1 MTELGST
8 PAPWCCS
15 QEHIFSDY
23 YTMSAS
29 GVVHMFRDGSP
40 AEFTPIGDWVREHS
54 VFNMMKQVGGGRGA
68 VAREA

>member
-1 MTELGST
+1 LLLL
-8 PAPWCCS
+8 CS

-54 VFNMMKQVGGGRGA
+54 VFNMMKQVSTGVIKGRL
-68 VAREA
+68 